1 MHDVPTNSFL
11 EHIYIKLVDGMWC
24 AWFYI
29 YTYDIYTNAYIV
41 YVAVYMCV
49 NAYTTSLFG
58 QNVHF
63 RMMECWHPL
72 VLAADSTVARFTG
85 EFVVEACNVVATCF
99 SCFTFSF
106 LNFAFFHIFCIFF
119 IFLFFVTSRKTSK
132 HYWFVLR

>member
-11 EHIYIKLVDGMWC
+11 EHIFIKLVDDMWC

-29 YTYDIYTNAYIV
+29 YTYAHKHERKNDIYTNAYMV
-41 YVAVYMCV
+41 YVAVYMYV

-99 SCFTFSF
+99 F
-106 LNFAFFHIFCIFF
+106 LLLHF
-119 IFLFFVTSRKTSK
+119 
-132 HYWFVLR
+132 